1 MQGGT
6 LYGLWGTL
14 LVAYGIVFSIAIDLL
29 GKQSSAPTL
38 CHSCHACTA
47 LCPRCLAGLKPC
59 VWRRSEG
66 QPHCVL
72 HHQRCWKV
80 RSKPTA
86 TLHRQSFIQLTTAGT
101 P

>member
-14 LVAYGIVFSIAIDLL
+14 LVAYGIVFSAVIDFL
-29 GKQSSAPTL
+29 GTHSFPCTL
-38 CHSCHACTA
+38 HHSCHACTA
-47 LCPRCLAGLKPC
+47 MCPCGVAGLRQR

-80 RSKPTA
+80 RKPIA
-86 TLHRQSFIQLTTAGT
+86 TSHRQSCSQLSTAGT